1 MDEDGEPGGPA
12 ARFFARV
19 PNRLA
24 STHSGCHGC
33 LMCFGSTE
41 LKRRMRTRSP
51 GGVAGASGDRSHGHC
66 PSS

>member
-41 LKRRMRTRSP
+41 LKRRMRTRS
-51 GGVAGASGDRSHGHC
+51 
-66 PSS
+66 